1 MALAVASVIGGPLA
15 AAFTAALGRGV
26 CAKGPVGVLPAVGQR
41 VSPAECCH
49 LLRAH
54 ALAAGHHCR
63 SEQADWKDKLPGL
76 DAVVRDVLL
85 HHDSDAVVDLE
96 APVLAVLWC
105 SSG

>member
-1 MALAVASVIGGPLA
+1 MRWRRDTI
-15 AAFTAALGRGV
+15 
-26 CAKGPVGVLPAVGQR
+26 
-41 VSPAECCH
+41 
-49 LLRAH
+49 
-54 ALAAGHHCR
+54 CR
-63 SEQADWKDKLPGL
+63 SEQAGWKDELPGL